1 MQCCVAF
8 NGRVS
13 ELLKLFCRK
22 CIPTRKTEF
31 ELKKLKITGPSLH
44 AGFHALWTWAHKAF
58 AKCKKLACFSLSLID
73 RYKKEP
79 ALALAQIYSISP
91 SSSWPEAPS
100 TKSPAGGICNWFP
113 SLTHERH
120 PRQLTLLGVPFSYSF
135 MLCCRKPFIS
145 IVYKSII
152 FHFVFQTWN
161 QNFEIIIMGDLIPII
176 EGPVKFREGKKV

>member
-1 MQCCVAF
+1 MPVFMPCEH
-8 NGRVS
+8 GRTKP
-13 ELLKLFCRK
+13 LQN
-22 CIPTRKTEF
+22 
-31 ELKKLKITGPSLH
+31 
-44 AGFHALWTWAHKAF
+44 
-58 AKCKKLACFSLSLID
+58 AKNWPASAYPWSID
-73 RYKKEP
+73 IKKEP
-79 ALALAQIYSISP
+79 ALALAQTYSISP

-113 SLTHERH
+113 SLTQ
-120 PRQLTLLGVPFSYSF
+120 PWCWKAPASADSFGVPFSYSF

-145 IVYKSII
+145 LVYKSII

>member
-1 MQCCVAF
+1 MPVFMPCEH
-8 NGRVS
+8 GRTKP
-13 ELLKLFCRK
+13 LQN
-22 CIPTRKTEF
+22 
-31 ELKKLKITGPSLH
+31 
-44 AGFHALWTWAHKAF
+44 
-58 AKCKKLACFSLSLID
+58 AKNWPASAYPLMD

-79 ALALAQIYSISP
+79 ALALAQTYSISP

>member
-1 MQCCVAF
+1 MPVFMPCEH
-8 NGRVS
+8 GRTKPLQNAKNWPASAYPWSIDTKKSLPSRSPKYIVFP
-13 ELLKLFCRK
+13 LPPPDQKPLALKARPAVYV
-22 CIPTRKTEF
+22 I
-31 ELKKLKITGPSLH
+31 
-44 AGFHALWTWAHKAF
+44 GFHPLH
-58 AKCKKLACFSLSLID
+58 
-73 RYKKEP
+73 
-79 ALALAQIYSISP
+79 SP
-91 SSSWPEAPS
+91 DV
-100 TKSPAGGICNWFP
+100 
-113 SLTHERH
+113 ERH

>member
-1 MQCCVAF
+1 MTGSPKGPLQKKLQCCVAF

-44 AGFHALWTWAHKAF
+44 IMPVFMPCEHGRTKPLQN
-58 AKCKKLACFSLSLID
+58 AKNWPASAYPWSID
-73 RYKKEP
+73 IKKEP
-79 ALALAQIYSISP
+79 ALALAQTYSISP

-113 SLTHERH
+113 SLTQ
-120 PRQLTLLGVPFSYSF
+120 PWCWKAPASADSFGVALLLQLYAVL
-135 MLCCRKPFIS
+135 
-145 IVYKSII
+145 
-152 FHFVFQTWN
+152 
-161 QNFEIIIMGDLIPII
+161 
-176 EGPVKFREGKKV
+176 